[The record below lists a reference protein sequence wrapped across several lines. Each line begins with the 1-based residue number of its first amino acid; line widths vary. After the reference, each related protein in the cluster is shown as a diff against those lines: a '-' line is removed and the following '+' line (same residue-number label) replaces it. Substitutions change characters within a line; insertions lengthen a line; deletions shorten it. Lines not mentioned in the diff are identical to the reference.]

1 MFWNKFI
8 KDDSEFSDV
17 HISSD
22 DGNSISQEE
31 EGELDIIG
39 SNSHSNVGSILFA
52 QGDEIGEEDEYGDV
66 EMDENSEDDYSSSDV
81 SEELSD
87 DSRSGSQ
94 QPIEGNELMELLNDG
109 SQVLSY

>member
-1 MFWNKFI
+1 M
-8 KDDSEFSDV
+8 
-17 HISSD
+17 
-22 DGNSISQEE
+22 
-31 EGELDIIG
+31 IG
-39 SNSHSNVGSILFA
+39 SNSNIGSMLYA
-52 QGDEIGEEDEYGDV
+52 QGDEEAGEEDEYGDDV

-109 SQVLSY
+109 SQVPSY